1 MIIQIAIGENNLG
14 GIRGKVSLPIREE
27 KDSLIAVLIKWIFY
41 GSNK

>member
-14 GIRGKVSLPIREE
+14 GIRGK
-27 KDSLIAVLIKWIFY
+27 DSLIAVLIKWIFY